1 MSSNYQ
7 RARNARD
14 KAQRRIAD
22 LKAQLNDTTNANI
35 KSRIRKDIKR
45 IQRAISNTRTYS
57 TKTGKRMHTSKQV
70 ARGIEKLSSLLEEF
84 PLKVPRQKNKS
95 FEVRMNMASNQ
106 RIQGPSQNAKRTV
119 GEEISGLT
127 KAQVQIFY
135 RATQKAWQNVPVEQR
150 NEAILKYYHQRDL
163 EKLFNDVLSGQ
174 RNKDVEKANE
184 ILANPDDYTDAE
196 KKWAYETIQDND
208 DEFRYVS
215 AVSGAVS
222 AEVSPVAP
230 M

>member
-22 LKAQLNDTTNANI
+22 LKAQLNDTTNASI

-45 IQRAISNTRTYS
+45 IQRAVSNTRTYS
-57 TKTGKRMHTSKQV
+57 TKTGKRMHTSNQV

-95 FEVRMNMASNQ
+95 FEVRMNMASNKS
-106 RIQGPSQNAKRTV
+106 IQGPTQNSKRTV

-163 EKLFNDVLSGQ
+163 EKLFNDVLQ
-174 RNKDVEKANE
+174 RNEDVEKANE

-196 KKWAYETIQDND
+196 RKWAYEIIQDND
-208 DEFRYVS
+208 DEFRYLPV
-215 AVSGAVS
+215 VSGAVS

>member
-22 LKAQLNDTTNANI
+22 LKAQLNDTTNASI

-45 IQRAISNTRTYS
+45 IQRAVSNTRTYS
-57 TKTGKRMHTSKQV
+57 TKTGKRMHTSNQV

-95 FEVRMNMASNQ
+95 FEVRMNMASNKS
-106 RIQGPSQNAKRTV
+106 IQGPTQNSKRTV

-163 EKLFNDVLSGQ
+163 EKLFNDVLQ
-174 RNKDVEKANE
+174 RNEDVEKANE

-222 AEVSPVAP
+222 AEISPVAP

>member
-45 IQRAISNTRTYS
+45 IQRAVSNTRTYS

-84 PLKVPRQKNKS
+84 PLKVPKQKHKS

-127 KAQVQIFY
+127 KAQLQIFY
-135 RATQKAWQNVPVEQR
+135 RATQKARLNVPVEQR

-163 EKLFNDVLSGQ
+163 EKFFNSVLSEQ

-208 DEFRYVS
+208 DEFRYVPV
-215 AVSGAVS
+215 VSGAVS
-222 AEVSPVAP
+222 AEISPVAP

>member
-1 MSSNYQ
+1 
-7 RARNARD
+7 
-14 KAQRRIAD
+14 
-22 LKAQLNDTTNANI
+22 
-35 KSRIRKDIKR
+35 
-45 IQRAISNTRTYS
+45 
-57 TKTGKRMHTSKQV
+57 MHTSKQV
-70 ARGIEKLSSLLEEF
+70 ASGIEKLSNILEEF
-84 PLKVPRQKNKS
+84 PLKVPKQKNRS

-106 RIQGPSQNAKRTV
+106 RIKGSKQSTVRTA
-119 GEEISGLT
+119 GEEMSGLT
-127 KAQVQIFY
+127 KTQVQIFY

-163 EKLFNDVLSGQ
+163 EMFFNKVLSEQ

-184 ILANPDDYTDAE
+184 ILANPEDYTDAE

-208 DEFRYVS
+208 DEFRYVPV
-215 AVSGAVS
+215 VSGAVS

>member
-22 LKAQLNDTTNANI
+22 LKAQLNYTTNENI

-45 IQRAISNTRTYS
+45 IQRAVSNTRTYS

-84 PLKVPRQKNKS
+84 PLKVPRQKNKL

-106 RIQGPSQNAKRTV
+106 HIQGPSQNPKRTV

-135 RATQKAWQNVPVEQR
+135 RATQKAWQKVPVEQR

-163 EKLFNDVLSGQ
+163 EKLFNDVLSDQ
-174 RNKDVEKANE
+174 RNRDVEKANE

-208 DEFRYVS
+208 DEFRYVPV
-215 AVSGAVS
+215 VSGAVS

>member
-14 KAQRRIAD
+14 KAKRRIAD
-22 LKAQLNDTTNANI
+22 LKAQLNDTTNESV
-35 KSRIRKDIKR
+35 KLRIRKDIKR
-45 IQRAISNTRTYS
+45 IQRAVSDTRTYS
-57 TKTGKRMHTSKQV
+57 TKTGKRMHTTSQVKRAIEILSK
-70 ARGIEKLSSLLEEF
+70 LLEEF
-84 PLKVPRQKNKS
+84 PLKVPRLKNKS

-106 RIQGPSQNAKRTV
+106 RIQGPTQNAKRTA

-127 KAQVQIFY
+127 KSQVQIFY

-163 EKLFNDVLSGQ
+163 ENFFNSVLSEQ

-208 DEFRYVS
+208 DEFRYVP

-222 AEVSPVAP
+222 AEISPVAP